1 MSRHQYKESRLK
13 KNQVNITLPKNPL
26 ITDSKEMEI
35 YKVYNQEFKINLLK
49 NLVNDKNT
57 QSTK

>member
-1 MSRHQYKESRLK
+1 
-13 KNQVNITLPKNPL
+13 
-26 ITDSKEMEI
+26 MEI

-57 QSTK
+57 QSTKWN